1 MATFNLQAFNA
12 ETVSPN
18 DSQDITLSGS
28 PITGIENGACL
39 YIGTG
44 GNLTITTI
52 GGQTIQL
59 TNVANGSFIPIQVKR
74 VWATGTSASGILA
87 LY

>member
-1 MATFNLQAFNA
+1 MGTFTLQAFNA
-12 ETVSPN
+12 ETITPN

-28 PITGIENGACL
+28 PITGIDNGAVL

-44 GNLTITTI
+44 GNLTITTV
-52 GGQTIQL
+52 GGQTVTL
-59 TNVANGSFIPIQVKR
+59 SNVANGSFIPIQVKR
-74 VWATGTSASGILA
+74 VWATGTSASSILA